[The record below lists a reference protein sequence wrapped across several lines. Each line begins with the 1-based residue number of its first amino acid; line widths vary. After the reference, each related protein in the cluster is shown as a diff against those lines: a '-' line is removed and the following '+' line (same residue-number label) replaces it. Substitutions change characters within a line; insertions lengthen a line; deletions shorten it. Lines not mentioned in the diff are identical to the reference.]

1 MVDQNVH
8 ISGRTQEFV
17 ASLVEAGVH
26 KDADAVVKDALDRYE
41 HEYATKLDALREAAR
56 EGFADFETG
65 DYVTVASAEDHKALW
80 DEIHSEVDARRAA
93 RQAKA
98 S

>member
-1 MVDQNVH
+1 MADQNAK
-8 ISGRTQEFV
+8 ISGHTQEFV

-41 HEYATKLDALREAAR
+41 QEYATKLETLREAAR

-65 DYVTVASAEDHKALW
+65 DYVTVSSAEDHKALW
-80 DEIHSEVDARRAA
+80 GEIHSEVDARRAA
-93 RQAKA
+93 RLARA